1 MIYSTLKILTCHGD
15 EKNQFIDDHA
25 IFTITPNILVQI
37 MAIQLHNF
45 LNVIHCFSIRAVHIY
60 HTIKQEAYGP
70 HQSPEKP
77 VQILKAMIM
86 S

>member
-45 LNVIHCFSIRAVHIY
+45 LNVIHCRSYI

-70 HQSPEKP
+70 HQSPEKL
-77 VQILKAMIM
+77 VQINKHICQKL
-86 S
+86 